1 MNQERVSKDLLQQK
15 EQEIDLLQQIVQT
28 IGSSSSL
35 QEILNRICEIV
46 VKVTRADAG
55 FVYLLVNEEEQ
66 ALVLRASKNPHPRLL
81 GHLRLKLGEGI
92 TGWVAKERRPVA
104 IAQNA
109 SSDARFKFF
118 HNLPEDKCEAFL
130 SVPILSQSQVIGV
143 INVQH
148 RQPHQHTQVE
158 VDLLATA
165 ARLVGGAIEKTRL
178 YEETQKKAQQI
189 ETLSR
194 ISKTVVSRRYLE
206 EILNLIVTMTAEM
219 MNSKICSIMLLDEE
233 KNELAIKASQSLSEA
248 YLKKPN
254 LKVGESVS
262 GRVVKEKRP
271 ITVMDVTKEKDYSY
285 PEIARQE
292 GLCSLLSVPM
302 MIKDKVIGVI
312 NSYTDHQHQFSPEE
326 IKILS
331 TVANQAAVAIENT
344 KLMSEKVA
352 IQEALETRKVV
363 ERAKGVLMKEHKI
376 FEPEAFKLIQRQS
389 MNTRKSMREIAEA
402 IILASE
408 INQGRRVL

>member
-1 MNQERVSKDLLQQK
+1 
-15 EQEIDLLQQIVQT
+15 
-28 IGSSSSL
+28 L
-35 QEILNRICEIV
+35 QEILDRICEIV
-46 VKVTRADAG
+46 VKVTGADAG

-66 ALVLRASKNPHPRLL
+66 ALVLRASKNPHHRLL
-81 GHLRLKLGEGI
+81 GHLKLKLGEGI

-109 SSDARFKFF
+109 SSDSRFKFF
-118 HNLPEDKCEAFL
+118 HNLPEDKYEAFL

-148 RQPHQHTQVE
+148 RQLHQHTQVE

-271 ITVMDVTKEKDYSY
+271 ITVLDVTKEKDYSY

-302 MIKDKVIGVI
+302 VIKDKVIGVI

-352 IQEALETRKVV
+352 MQEALETRKVV

>member
-1 MNQERVSKDLLQQK
+1 MNQKSLTERLLQQK
-15 EQEIDLLQQIVQT
+15 EQEIDLLQQIIQT

-35 QEILNRICEIV
+35 QEILDRICEIV
-46 VKVTRADAG
+46 VKVTGADAG

-66 ALVLRASKNPHPRLL
+66 ALVLRASKNPHHRLL
-81 GHLRLKLGEGI
+81 GHLKLKLGEGI

-109 SSDARFKFF
+109 SSDSRFKFF
-118 HNLPEDKCEAFL
+118 HNLPEDKYEAFL

-148 RQPHQHTQVE
+148 RQLHQHTQVE

-271 ITVMDVTKEKDYSY
+271 ITVLDVTKEEDYSY

-302 MIKDKVIGVI
+302 VIKDKVIGVI

-352 IQEALETRKVV
+352 MQEALETRKVV